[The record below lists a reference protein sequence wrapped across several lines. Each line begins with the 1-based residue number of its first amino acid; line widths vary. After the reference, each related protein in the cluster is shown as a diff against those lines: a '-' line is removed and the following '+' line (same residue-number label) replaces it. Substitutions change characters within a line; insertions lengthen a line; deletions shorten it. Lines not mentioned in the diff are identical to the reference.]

1 LKVLFDHNVPRSLG
15 RFLVGHE
22 VTIAADLG
30 WATLE
35 NGDLL
40 KAAESAGFDLLL
52 TCDQNISYQQN
63 LTGRRLAMVVLTTNY
78 WPHLRNH
85 AAAVAAAIGAAQSGS
100 FLLVSLGGPP
110 SRLEG

>member
-1 LKVLFDHNVPRSLG
+1 LKVLFDHNVPRPLG

-30 WATLE
+30 WTTLE

-63 LTGRRLAMVVLTTNY
+63 LNGRRLALVVLTKN
-78 WPHLRNH
+78 
-85 AAAVAAAIGAAQSGS
+85 
-100 FLLVSLGGPP
+100 
-110 SRLEG
+110 SRRSHNP

>member
-1 LKVLFDHNVPRSLG
+1 LKVLFDHNVPRPLG

-40 KAAESAGFDLLL
+40 KAAEGAGFDLLL
-52 TCDQNISYQQN
+52 ICDQNISYQQN
-63 LTGRRLAMVVLTTNY
+63 LTGRRLALVVLTTNY
-78 WPHLRNH
+78 WPRLRNH
-85 AAAVAAAIGAAQSGS
+85 TAQVAESVRVAKQGS
-100 FLLVSLGGPP
+100 FQLVRLG
-110 SRLEG
+110 E

>member
-1 LKVLFDHNVPRSLG
+1 MKILLDHNVPRPLE
-15 RFLVGHE
+15 RFLIGHD

-40 KAAESAGFDLLL
+40 NAAERAGFDLLL

-63 LTGRRLAMVVLTTNY
+63 LTGRRIALVVLTTNY
-78 WPHLRNH
+78 WPRLKNH
-85 AAAVAAAIGAAQSGS
+85 TAAVADAVDIAQNGN
-100 FLLVSLGGPP
+100 FQLVNNLGK
-110 SRLEG
+110 